1 VKLRTPTLHLLSPAG
16 CRGRLLIFTYHRV
29 LVESDPLIVD
39 DPDASEF
46 ALQMDWI
53 AEFCRVL
60 PLPDAARA
68 LARGSLPERAACITF
83 DDGYANNLDV
93 AAPILSERELP
104 ATIFIAVDAVQT
116 GAMWNDLVI
125 EAIRE
130 ARSEIDLRAVG
141 GEHLILGDAAS
152 RSRAVPVALETLK
165 YRPLVER
172 WHVASELYQHTT
184 GRPPPRIMLTEE
196 GVRRIAAA
204 GFDVGAHTVNHPILK
219 TLPDEDA
226 DREIAGSRD
235 WVSQVTGRR
244 AVSFAYP
251 NGRPGRDYDERHVAM
266 VRKAGFE
273 VAVSTHW
280 GCSKRGDDVYQLA
293 RFAPWERT
301 REGFWGRLVK
311 TYVKSYM

>member
-1 VKLRTPTLHLLSPAG
+1 MSYGSTVLRLLSPAG
-16 CRGRLLIFTYHRV
+16 RRARLLIFTYHRV
-29 LVESDPLIVD
+29 LADADPLLAD
-39 DPDASEF
+39 DPDAGEF
-46 ALQMDWI
+46 AAQMDWVR
-53 AEFCRVL
+53 EFCRVL
-60 PLPDAARA
+60 PLSDAARA
-68 LARGSLPERAACITF
+68 LARGSLPDRAACITF

-93 AAPILSERELP
+93 AAPILAERGLP

-125 EAIRE
+125 EAIRT
-130 ARSEIDLRAVG
+130 APSEIDLRAVG
-141 GEHLILGDAAS
+141 GEHLQLSDAAS

-165 YRPLVER
+165 YRPLAER
-172 WHVASELYQHTT
+172 WHLASELYQHTT
-184 GRPPPRIMLTEE
+184 GLPPPRVMLTEE
-196 GVRRIAAA
+196 GVRKIAAA

-226 DREIAGSRD
+226 AREIAGSRD
-235 WVSQVTGRR
+235 WVSQVTGRT

-266 VRKAGFE
+266 VRDAGFE
-273 VAVSTHW
+273 VAVSTQW
-280 GCSKRGDDVYQLA
+280 GCSKCGDDVYQLS

-301 REGFWGRLVK
+301 REEFWKRLAK